1 MPQKQFNFRN
11 LPQVLKPLQLPPSTT
26 VYQALHRVLRLV
38 DVGSKRFLTNKVDRS
53 VSGLVAQQSCV
64 GPLHTPLANNAVIA
78 HSHFGIYT
86 YMHTYILTYLLTYIR
101 TIKALLESR
110 LL

>member
-1 MPQKQFNFRN
+1 MPQKQFNFQN
-11 LPQVLKPLQLPPSTT
+11 LPPVLKPLNLPPSTT

-86 YMHTYILTYLLTYIR
+86 YMHTYILTYLLTYV
-101 TIKALLESR
+101 LSR
-110 LL
+110 HYWNRDCCR